1 MKHIVIYI
9 IIGITLL
16 SCSERQEYVE
26 SLEQAQSLLDEHPD
40 SALQILDSLSLHEQD
55 FSKSFRMKYQLLKL
69 QAQNKA
75 FVDFTTDS
83 IAKDLVK
90 YYDRNGNANE
100 KMMSHYLLG
109 CTYRDLGE
117 APKAVDSYL
126 EAISKADT
134 TKSDCDFY
142 TLSAVYAQM
151 AGLFHKQLLL
161 TNEINALENAS
172 HFCLIAKDTLFSIT
186 YKDKIAGIYILLNK
200 KDSAEIFL
208 KDVQRLYKQH
218 NYVQEAL
225 RSSTKLMFLYVG
237 NKDRITDAKHLMD
250 EYEKNNDSLKN
261 GKELPSSQKQYY
273 YYKGLYYEVIGK
285 LDSAEYY
292 YRKQFAYGNN
302 RKQAEPMYK
311 GLLSVFSKRHQADS
325 IVKYSRLYCEVN
337 DSSIAKKDQDIT
349 AQMAAI
355 YNYNRYQKQA
365 YENEAKANNLRLLL
379 VMICFICVV
388 TAIILWNKY
397 KKAKAKKQQELFDIK
412 TEYINAIN
420 EYNNNLHTLQL
431 IDASHQEEIVSI
443 QKENEILKSKIEVLK
458 HKEVIQEQVNKSK
471 DLKDTDIAKRIA
483 YLINH
488 PTVCMTETEWE
499 KLADTAS
506 IYFPELLHDLNKTPK
521 ISQQEMRTCILL
533 CFSLRESDIALLLNT
548 SSQRITNA
556 KSTLNMKLFGDNSA
570 RTLYKNLTSKYN
582 IYTI

>member
-16 SCSERQEYVE
+16 SCSERQEYVDK
-26 SLEQAQSLLDEHPD
+26 LEQAQGLLDEHPD
-40 SALQILDSLSLHEQD
+40 SVLQILDSLSLHEPD

-69 QAQNKA
+69 QAQNKT

-109 CTYRDLGE
+109 CVYRDLGE
-117 APKAVDSYL
+117 APKAVDCYL

-142 TLSAVYAQM
+142 TLSAVYAQL
-151 AGLFHKQLLL
+151 AATFHKQLLP
-161 TNEINALENAS
+161 TYELEARNKA
-172 HFCLIAKDTLFSIT
+172 IYYAEKAGKPYYMIYSIERSVGS
-186 YKDKIAGIYILLNK
+186 YLLLNK
-200 KDSAEIFL
+200 KDSVENIL
-208 KDVQRLYKQH
+208 KKALGLYEDY
-218 NYVQEAL
+218 NYQEDAL
-225 RSSTKLMFLYVG
+225 RVSSLLIYLYSD
-237 NKDRITDAKHLMD
+237 KK
-250 EYEKNNDSLKN
+250 
-261 GKELPSSQKQYY
+261 GKESEVKKMIDKYDNYYKLFTSNHELPPSFRLYY
-273 YYKGLYYEVIGK
+273 YYKGKYYDGLEM

-292 YRKQFAYGNN
+292 YRKSFYPQMPFTS
-302 RKQAEPMYK
+302 KDSMYK

-397 KKAKAKKQQELFDIK
+397 KKAKVKKQQELFDIK

-471 DLKDTDIAKRIA
+471 ELKDTDIAKRIA

>member
-16 SCSERQEYVE
+16 SCSERQEFVDK
-26 SLEQAQSLLDEHPD
+26 LEQAQSLLDEHPD
-40 SALQILDSLSLHEQD
+40 SALQILDSLSLHEPD

-69 QAQNKA
+69 QAQNKT

-109 CTYRDLGE
+109 CVYRDLGE
-117 APKAVDSYL
+117 APKAVDCYL

-142 TLSAVYAQM
+142 TLSAVYAQL
-151 AGLFHKQLLL
+151 AATFHKQLLP
-161 TNEINALENAS
+161 TYELEARNKA
-172 HFCLIAKDTLFSIT
+172 IYYAEKAGKPYYMIYSIERSVGS
-186 YKDKIAGIYILLNK
+186 YLLLNK
-200 KDSAEIFL
+200 KDSVENIL
-208 KDVQRLYKQH
+208 KKALGLYEDY
-218 NYVQEAL
+218 NYQEDAL
-225 RSSTKLMFLYVG
+225 RVSSLLIYLYSD
-237 NKDRITDAKHLMD
+237 KK
-250 EYEKNNDSLKN
+250 
-261 GKELPSSQKQYY
+261 GKESEVKKMIDKYDNYYKLFTSNHELPPSFRLYY
-273 YYKGLYYEVIGK
+273 YYKGKYYDGLEM

-292 YRKQFAYGNN
+292 YRKSFYPQMPFTS
-302 RKQAEPMYK
+302 KDSMYK

-337 DSSIAKKDQDIT
+337 DSSIAKKDQNIT

-397 KKAKAKKQQELFDIK
+397 KKAKVKKQQELFDIK

-471 DLKDTDIAKRIA
+471 ELKDTDIAKRIA

-570 RTLYKNLTSKYN
+570 RSLYRNLTSKYD
-582 IYTI
+582 IYTL